1 MDKKIPGYVYS
12 KHIFGRS
19 ELIRNGNELYY
30 LKWQWN
36 KHKDFSNIITLT
48 AKQYSDIKK
57 LLLKVKKEKV
67 TELSVISNT
76 ITYYHSVSSP
86 SYMRVKR
93 YLKKHKLIKE

>member
-1 MDKKIPGYVYS
+1 MNYIT
-12 KHIFGRS
+12 
-19 ELIRNGNELYY
+19 LNGNGTNT
-30 LKWQWN
+30 KT
-36 KHKDFSNIITLT
+36 SNIITLT

-76 ITYYHSVSSP
+76 ITYYHSVSSQ

-93 YLKKHKLIKE
+93 YLKKYKLIKRISWKQQGGI